1 MEENP
6 RDIRPIEKA
15 LTGNKVYTLL
25 HVVKQ
30 GVQAMAC
37 LSEEDKYSDAPRLD
51 QALFFPLL

>member
-1 MEENP
+1 VEIPLIEENP

-30 GVQAMAC
+30 GVQAMAR
-37 LSEEDKYSDAPRLD
+37 LS
-51 QALFFPLL
+51 